1 MDDCR
6 LGDTVAEV
14 TRLDL
19 YTNPRG
25 YVDYRSA
32 RPHRHHVTSHRLR
45 HEKRAPDHDFVV
57 IVENVRAIVEGAC
70 GDIVGLAGIVDESCD
85 RSHLGDDLLDG
96 TPGYPRVT

>member
-1 MDDCR
+1 MAPGPRAFTRIPYGFEFQSHDAGHVDDCR

-57 IVENVRAIVEGAC
+57 IVENVRS
-70 GDIVGLAGIVDESCD
+70 L
-85 RSHLGDDLLDG
+85 
-96 TPGYPRVT
+96 